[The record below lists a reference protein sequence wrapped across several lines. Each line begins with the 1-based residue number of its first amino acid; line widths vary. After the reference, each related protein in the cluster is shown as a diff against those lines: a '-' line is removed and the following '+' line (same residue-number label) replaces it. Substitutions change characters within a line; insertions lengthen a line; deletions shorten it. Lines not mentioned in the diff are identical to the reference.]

1 MGKNDSLYLSRGTG
15 RVEKI
20 MNIERDFCGSERIRI
35 TNQKYKRLFLTNKN
49 MKGCFTYS
57 FCKAAHESDIRNVLS
72 WLVFIIKT
80 NITLTLANTMTI

>member
-35 TNQKYKRLFLTNKN
+35 TNQKYERLLFYVFFLQSCT
-49 MKGCFTYS
+49 
-57 FCKAAHESDIRNVLS
+57 
-72 WLVFIIKT
+72 
-80 NITLTLANTMTI
+80 